1 MTVDRERLKARAAAE
16 VEAHRQELIDLS
28 LRIHDN
34 PETGLQEQRASA
46 WLCEYLKKQGFQV
59 ERGICGLP
67 TAFQATAGQGEPRI
81 AFLAEY
87 DALPGVGHACGHNII
102 GVSAVAAGLGARSVM
117 DSTGGC
123 VVVIG
128 TPAEEMVGGKVIMAR
143 QGAFDGLDAAMLTH
157 PGSRNAVHSQALACA
172 SLEVEYFGKEAH
184 ASARPETGVNALDA
198 LILAYNAIG
207 ALRQHVRDSA
217 RIHGVITDGGQAA
230 NVVPNHSAAS
240 FMVRARDDVYLE
252 ELKAKVIACFEA
264 GARASGARLEYRWSE
279 NQFAAM
285 KSNGPL
291 AEAHKANLAAL
302 GRETRD
308 QPSRAVGSTDMGN
321 VSALVPAIHPTIAVA
336 PPEVGIHS
344 REFAA
349 CAASEDGHRG
359 LLDAAKAMAMTA
371 IDVLTDPDL
380 RRRIREE
387 FLASSD
393 GYTEELSGHP

>member
-34 PETGLQEQRASA
+34 PELGLQEERASA
-46 WLCEYLKKQGFQV
+46 WLCEYLEKQGFQV

-67 TAFQATAGQGEPRI
+67 TAFRATAGQGEPRI

-102 GVSAVAAGLGARSVM
+102 GVSAVAAGLGARSVL
-117 DSTGGC
+117 DSTGGS
-123 VVVIG
+123 VVVMG
-128 TPAEEMVGGKVIMAR
+128 TPAEEIAGGKVIMAR

-157 PGSRNAVHSQALACA
+157 PGSRNAVHSRALACA

-184 ASARPETGVNALDA
+184 AAARPEAGVNALDA

-207 ALRQHVRDSA
+207 ALRQHIRDSA

-240 FMVRARDDVYLE
+240 FMVRARDDAYLE

-285 KSNGPL
+285 KTNGPL
-291 AEAHKANLAAL
+291 AEAHKANLATL
-302 GRETRD
+302 SRETRD
-308 QPSRAVGSTDMGN
+308 QPSRAIGSTDMGN

-380 RRRIREE
+380 RRRIQEE
-387 FLASSD
+387 FLASPD

>member
-1 MTVDRERLKARAAAE
+1 MTIDRERLKEQAIDE

-34 PETGLQEQRASA
+34 PETGLQEEKAST
-46 WLCEYLKKQGFQV
+46 WLCDYLEKRGFQV

-67 TAFQATAGQGEPRI
+67 TAFRATAGRGEPRV

-102 GVSAVAAGLGARSVM
+102 AASAAAAGLGARAVLN
-117 DSTGGC
+117 STGGS
-123 VVVIG
+123 VLVIG
-128 TPAEEMVGGKVIMAR
+128 TPAEEVVGGKIIMAR
-143 QGAFDGLDAAMLTH
+143 QGAFADLDAAMLTH
-157 PGSRNAVHSQALACA
+157 PGSRDAVCAQALACA
-172 SLEVEYFGKEAH
+172 SLEVEYFGREAH
-184 ASARPETGVNALDA
+184 AAARPEAGINALDA
-198 LILAYNAIG
+198 LILAYNAIS
-207 ALRQHVRDSA
+207 ALRQHIRDSA
-217 RIHGVITDGGQAA
+217 RIHGIITDGGQAP
-230 NVVPNHSAAS
+230 NVVPDHSAAS
-240 FMVRARDDVYLE
+240 FMVRAEDDAYLE

-285 KSNGPL
+285 RINGPL

-302 GRETRD
+302 GRPAVGGPD
-308 QPSRAVGSTDMGN
+308 QPGRALGSTDMGN
-321 VSALVPAIHPTIAVA
+321 VSALVPAIHVTVAVA
-336 PPEVGIHS
+336 PPEVSIHS

-349 CAASEDGHRG
+349 CAASEEGHRG

-380 RRRIREE
+380 RRRMRED
-387 FLASSD
+387 FLAS
-393 GYTEELSGHP
+393 P

>member
-28 LRIHDN
+28 LRIHNN
-34 PETGLQEQRASA
+34 PEMGLQEERASA
-46 WLCEYLKKQGFQV
+46 WLCEYLEKQGFQV

-102 GVSAVAAGLGARSVM
+102 AVSAVAAGLGARSVL
-117 DSTGGC
+117 DATGGC

-128 TPAEEMVGGKVIMAR
+128 TPAEEIVGGKVIMAR
-143 QGAFDGLDAAMLTH
+143 QSAFDGLDAAMLTH
-157 PGSRNAVHSQALACA
+157 PGSRDAVYSQALACA

-184 ASARPETGVNALDA
+184 AAARPEAGINALDA

-207 ALRQHVRDSA
+207 ALRQHIRSSA
-217 RIHGVITDGGQAA
+217 RLHGVITDGGQAA

-240 FMVRARDDVYLE
+240 FMVRAEDDAYLE
-252 ELKAKVIACFEA
+252 ELKTKVIACFEA

-285 KSNGPL
+285 RTNGPL

-308 QPSRAVGSTDMGN
+308 QPSRGTGSTDMGN

-336 PPEVGIHS
+336 PPEIGIHS

-380 RRRIREE
+380 RRRIQEE
-387 FLASSD
+387 FLAS
-393 GYTEELSGHP
+393 P

>member
-1 MTVDRERLKARAAAE
+1 MAIDRERLKARAVAE
-16 VEAHRQELIDLS
+16 VEAHRQELVDLS

-34 PETGLQEQRASA
+34 PETGLQEHKASA
-46 WLCEYLKKQGFQV
+46 WLCELLEKRGFQV

-67 TAFQATAGQGEPRI
+67 TAFRATKGQGGPRV

-87 DALPGVGHACGHNII
+87 DALPGAGHACGHNLI
-102 GVSAVAAGLGARSVM
+102 GVSAAAAALGARTAL

-123 VVVIG
+123 LVVIG
-128 TPAEEMVGGKVIMAR
+128 TPAEEIVGGKVIMAR
-143 QGAFDGLDAAMLTH
+143 QGAFDGLDVAMLTH
-157 PGSRNAVHSQALACA
+157 PGSRNAVHSRALACA
-172 SLEVEYFGKEAH
+172 SLEVEYFGREAH
-184 ASARPETGVNALDA
+184 AAARPETGVNALDA

-207 ALRQHVRDSA
+207 GLRQHIRDSA

-240 FMVRARDDVYLE
+240 FLVRAEDDAYLD

-285 KSNGPL
+285 RSNSAL
-291 AEAHKANLAAL
+291 AEAHKANLATV
-302 GRETRD
+302 GRQTHD
-308 QPSRAVGSTDMGN
+308 QLSRHMGSTDMGN

-349 CAASEDGHRG
+349 CAASEDGQRG

-371 IDVLTDPDL
+371 IDVLTDPEL
-380 RRRIREE
+380 RRRIQEE
-387 FLASSD
+387 FLAS
-393 GYTEELSGHP
+393 P

>member
-28 LRIHDN
+28 LRIHNN
-34 PETGLQEQRASA
+34 PEMGLQEKRASA
-46 WLCEYLKKQGFQV
+46 WLCEYLEKQGFQV

-67 TAFQATAGQGEPRI
+67 TAFRATAGQGEPRI

-102 GVSAVAAGLGARSVM
+102 AVSAVAAGLGARTAL

-123 VVVIG
+123 VAVIG
-128 TPAEEMVGGKVIMAR
+128 TPAEEIVGGKVIMAR
-143 QGAFDGLDAAMLTH
+143 QGAFDGLDTAMLTH
-157 PGSRNAVHSQALACA
+157 PGSRDAVHSRALACA

-184 ASARPETGVNALDA
+184 AAARPETGINALDA

-207 ALRQHVRDSA
+207 ALRQHIRSSA
-217 RIHGVITDGGQAA
+217 RIHGVITEGGQAA
-230 NVVPNHSAAS
+230 NVVPDHSAAS
-240 FMVRARDDVYLE
+240 FMVRAEDDTYLE

-285 KSNGPL
+285 RTNGPL

-302 GRETRD
+302 GREARD
-308 QPSRAVGSTDMGN
+308 QPSRHTGSTDMGN

-336 PPEVGIHS
+336 PPEIGIHS

-371 IDVLTDPDL
+371 IDVLTDSDL
-380 RRRIREE
+380 RRRMQEE
-387 FLASSD
+387 FLASS
-393 GYTEELSGHP
+393 

>member
-1 MTVDRERLKARAAAE
+1 MTVDRERLKASAAAE

-28 LRIHDN
+28 LRIHNN
-34 PETGLQEQRASA
+34 PELGLQEERASA
-46 WLCEYLKKQGFQV
+46 WLCEYLEKQGFQV

-67 TAFQATAGQGEPRI
+67 TAFRATAGQGEPRL

-102 GVSAVAAGLGARSVM
+102 ASSAAAAGLGVRSVL

-123 VVVIG
+123 VAVIG
-128 TPAEEMVGGKVIMAR
+128 TPAEEIVGGKVIMAR

-184 ASARPETGVNALDA
+184 AAARPEAGINALDA

-207 ALRQHVRDSA
+207 TLRQHIRSSA

-230 NVVPNHSAAS
+230 NVVPHHSAAS
-240 FMVRARDDVYLE
+240 FMVRAEDDAYLE

-285 KSNGPL
+285 WTNGPL
-291 AEAHKANLAAL
+291 AEAHKANLATV
-302 GRETRD
+302 GREIHDR
-308 QPSRAVGSTDMGN
+308 PSRHTGSTDMGN

-336 PPEVGIHS
+336 PPEIGIHS

-380 RRRIREE
+380 RRRMQEE
-387 FLASSD
+387 FLASS
-393 GYTEELSGHP
+393 

>member
-1 MTVDRERLKARAAAE
+1 MTIDRERLKAQAAAE
-16 VEAHRQELIDLS
+16 IEAHRQELIDLS
-28 LRIHDN
+28 LRIHGN
-34 PETGLQEQRASA
+34 PELGLKETMASA
-46 WLCEYLKKQGFQV
+46 WLSEYLEKHGFQV

-67 TAFQATAGQGEPRI
+67 TAFRATAGEGAPRI

-102 GVSAVAAGLGARSVM
+102 GVSAVAAGLGARAVL
-117 DSTGGC
+117 DSTGGSAI
-123 VVVIG
+123 VVG

-143 QGAFDGLDAAMLTH
+143 EGAFTGLDAAMLSH
-157 PGSRNAVHSQALACA
+157 PGSRDAVHARALACA
-172 SLEVEYFGKEAH
+172 YLEAEYFGREAH
-184 ASARPETGVNALDA
+184 AAARPEAGVNALDA

-207 ALRQHVRDSA
+207 ALRQHIRDSA
-217 RIHGVITDGGQAA
+217 RIHGVITDGGKAA
-230 NVVPNHSAAS
+230 NVVPDHSAAG
-240 FMVRARDDVYLE
+240 FMVRAEDDDYLE

-264 GARASGARLEYRWSE
+264 GAQASGARLEYRWSE

-285 KSNGPL
+285 RTNAPL
-291 AEAHKANLAAL
+291 AEAHRSNLATL
-302 GRETRD
+302 GRQTRD
-308 QPSRAVGSTDMGN
+308 QPSRSMGSTDMGN

-349 CAASEDGHRG
+349 CAASEEGHRG

-380 RRRIREE
+380 RRRMQEE
-387 FLASSD
+387 FLAS
-393 GYTEELSGHP
+393 P

>member
-1 MTVDRERLKARAAAE
+1 MTVDRERLKASAAAE

-28 LRIHDN
+28 LRIHGN
-34 PETGLQEQRASA
+34 PETGLQEEKASA
-46 WLCEYLKKQGFQV
+46 WLCEYLRKQGFKV

-67 TAFQATAGQGEPRI
+67 TAFRAEAGQGEPRV

-102 GVSAVAAGLGARSVM
+102 GVSAVAAGLAARSVL
-117 DSTGGC
+117 DSTGGS
-123 VVVIG
+123 VFVIG
-128 TPAEEMVGGKVIMAR
+128 TPAEEIVGGKVIMAR

-157 PGSRNAVHSQALACA
+157 PGSRNAVYSRALACA

-184 ASARPETGVNALDA
+184 AAARPETGINALDA

-207 ALRQHVRDSA
+207 ALRQHIRSSA
-217 RIHGVITDGGQAA
+217 RIHGVISDGGQAA
-230 NVVPNHSAAS
+230 NVVPDHSAAS
-240 FMVRARDDVYLE
+240 FMVRAEDDAYLE
-252 ELKAKVIACFEA
+252 ELKGKVIACFEA

-279 NQFAAM
+279 NQLAAIRT
-285 KSNGPL
+285 NGPL
-291 AEAHKANLAAL
+291 AEAHKANLATL

-308 QPSRAVGSTDMGN
+308 RPSRAIGSTDMGN
-321 VSALVPAIHPTIAVA
+321 VSAVVPAIHPTIAVA

-380 RRRIREE
+380 RRRIQEE
-387 FLASSD
+387 FLAA
-393 GYTEELSGHP
+393 T